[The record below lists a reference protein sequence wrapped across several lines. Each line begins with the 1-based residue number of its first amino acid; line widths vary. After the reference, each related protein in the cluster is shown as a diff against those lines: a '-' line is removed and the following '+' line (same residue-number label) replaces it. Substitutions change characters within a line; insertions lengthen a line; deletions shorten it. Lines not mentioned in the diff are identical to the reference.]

1 MVRAIMKRS
10 MKIAN
15 MSMPKVMQFVTLTMV
30 QLFFEYAQKLT
41 VFAVRL
47 NRCMCKLCSL
57 LS

>member
-15 MSMPKVMQFVTLTMV
+15 MSMPKVMQFVMLTMV
-30 QLFFEYAQKLT
+30 QLFEYAQKLT

>member
-1 MVRAIMKRS
+1 MKRS

-15 MSMPKVMQFVTLTMV
+15 MSMPKVMQFVMLTMV
-30 QLFFEYAQKLT
+30 QLFFEYAPKLT